1 MINVNSISCLKNNYI
16 LIFFS
21 ITFISA
27 AMESGY
33 YFLLPYLEGQG
44 IAIGTLG
51 GLAMGICYGVSLTAR
66 PFVPILERYCFYN
79 KILLLGYAFFF
90 LSAMGIALFT
100 DTLYSAIIWRGFAG
114 LGLSLVGVSLTA
126 YERHF
131 IPEEIRGQSIA
142 FITIAYSLPSLV
154 IVPPMEWLVTNKMY
168 TCYIFS
174 FPVML
179 LVGTAIIS
187 KLPKLK
193 APPIYA
199 PSKTE
204 AESNLK
210 IYIKLLKNR
219 SVLLFI
225 TVSAL
230 FALTDAGQLVF
241 VQLASE
247 KGVAASYFFSISA
260 GTALFLRFLC
270 GKVLDM
276 IPRRVY
282 AVGAGAITAAM
293 MLSATFA
300 STPLAFMLCG
310 LVFGV
315 GMGFGYPMLM
325 CLVLDLGGEKY
336 TTRLAVVFGL
346 IYSGSFF
353 VAPVLI
359 EFTAT
364 LVGTAT
370 AAYRIIYGM
379 IFIASLTLTLRSIKK
394 YKKATQYTET
404 EW

>member
-1 MINVNSISCLKNNYI
+1 M
-16 LIFFS
+16 
-21 ITFISA
+21 
-27 AMESGY
+27 
-33 YFLLPYLEGQG
+33 
-44 IAIGTLG
+44 
-51 GLAMGICYGVSLTAR
+51 
-66 PFVPILERYCFYN
+66 FYN

-154 IVPPMEWLVTNKMY
+154 IVPPMEWLITNKMY

-282 AVGAGAITAAM
+282 AVGAGAIT
-293 MLSATFA
+293 
-300 STPLAFMLCG
+300 
-310 LVFGV
+310 
-315 GMGFGYPMLM
+315 
-325 CLVLDLGGEKY
+325 
-336 TTRLAVVFGL
+336 R
-346 IYSGSFF
+346 
-353 VAPVLI
+353 
-359 EFTAT
+359 
-364 LVGTAT
+364 
-370 AAYRIIYGM
+370 R
-379 IFIASLTLTLRSIKK
+379 
-394 YKKATQYTET
+394 
-404 EW
+404 

>member
-1 MINVNSISCLKNNYI
+1 M
-16 LIFFS
+16 
-21 ITFISA
+21 
-27 AMESGY
+27 
-33 YFLLPYLEGQG
+33 
-44 IAIGTLG
+44 
-51 GLAMGICYGVSLTAR
+51 
-66 PFVPILERYCFYN
+66 
-79 KILLLGYAFFF
+79 
-90 LSAMGIALFT
+90 
-100 DTLYSAIIWRGFAG
+100 
-114 LGLSLVGVSLTA
+114 
-126 YERHF
+126 
-131 IPEEIRGQSIA
+131 
-142 FITIAYSLPSLV
+142 
-154 IVPPMEWLVTNKMY
+154 
-168 TCYIFS
+168 
-174 FPVML
+174 
-179 LVGTAIIS
+179 
-187 KLPKLK
+187 
-193 APPIYA
+193 
-199 PSKTE
+199 
-204 AESNLK
+204 
-210 IYIKLLKNR
+210 
-219 SVLLFI
+219 FI

-364 LVGTAT
+364 LAGTAT

-379 IFIASLTLTLRSIKK
+379 IFVASLTLTLRSIKK